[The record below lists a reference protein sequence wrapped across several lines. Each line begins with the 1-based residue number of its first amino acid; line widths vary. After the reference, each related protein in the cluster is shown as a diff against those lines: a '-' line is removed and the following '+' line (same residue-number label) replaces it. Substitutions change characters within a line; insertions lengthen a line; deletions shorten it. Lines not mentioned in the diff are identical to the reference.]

1 VAVTA
6 SGRFGA
12 RRLAWVAAVLV
23 AGTAAMLW
31 MAHHRAPHPGSPL
44 AVRLA
49 ALRGLWPADRRG
61 PLIVLGA
68 ALLVVA
74 VDVTVIVL
82 IATGRGRRLA
92 LPGPAALGALAA
104 LVTLQGLHQGE
115 HLVQVLQLLATG
127 GDADRSQGVVT
138 RLNQELVHLVWTST
152 VWLGCAVLLLRFR
165 HNRWLWI
172 AFGVAGLHDIEHI
185 YLYVVSL
192 QPAIELHGGVNGILA
207 TGGLVAGPLQRP
219 YLHFLYNLLEF
230 VPLVAALLDELDAHR
245 GSVQPERRPLRMRSA
260 RA

>member
-1 VAVTA
+1 VAATA

-12 RRLAWVAAVLV
+12 RRLAWVAAVLL
-23 AGTAAMLW
+23 AGTTAMLW

-44 AVRLA
+44 AARLA
-49 ALRGLWPADRRG
+49 ALRGLWPADRRA
-61 PLIVLGA
+61 PSIVLGA
-68 ALLVVA
+68 ALLVAA
-74 VDVTVIVL
+74 VDVAVIVL
-82 IATGRGRRLA
+82 IATGRGHRLA
-92 LPGPAALGALAA
+92 LPGAAALGALAA

-127 GDADRSQGVVT
+127 GDADRSRGVVT
-138 RLNQELVHLVWTST
+138 RLDQELVHLVWTSS

-172 AFGVAGLHDIEHI
+172 AFAVAGLHDVEHV
-185 YLYVVSL
+185 YLYLVSL

-207 TGGLVAGPLQRP
+207 TGGLAGGPLQRP
-219 YLHFLYNLLEF
+219 YLHFLYNLLELL
-230 VPLVAALLDELDAHR
+230 PLGAALLGELDAR
-245 GSVQPERRPLRMRSA
+245 RSSVQPERRPLRMRSA